1 MWDCSPLRLIQRGA
15 THVMMATRTFNNAQ
29 PTIKYYCTERRC
41 GVMTRSRIS
50 LIVTVW
56 SILHQSSTW
65 KEPPIVSKLITKH
78 LWPPGVFHD
87 SANLNSTGLVFIHQ
101 FICMVDRRMR
111 KGGAE

>member
-15 THVMMATRTFNNAQ
+15 THVMMVTHTFNNAQ

-41 GVMTRSRIS
+41 EVMTRSRNS
-50 LIVTVW
+50 WIVTVW

-65 KEPPIVSKLITKH
+65 RLPSIIPRLIAKY
-78 LWPPGVFHD
+78 LWPPGVFYD
-87 SANLNSTGLVFIHQ
+87 SAKHNSVGFVCIHQ
-101 FICMVDRRMR
+101 FIYVIDRMMR